1 MGESL
6 KEDSPEKEIFTVKS
20 IFTFVRQRIES
31 TFVQSAIL
39 CLNPGVLAIWLEE
52 TTGRN
57 DL

>member
-6 KEDSPEKEIFTVKS
+6 KEDSPEEQVFRVQS
-20 IFTFVRQRIES
+20 IFTFVRQRSES
-31 TFVQSAIL
+31 TFNQSAIL

-57 DL
+57 DP